1 MSLIAEL
8 KRRNVIRMAGLY
20 LVGAWLITQVA
31 GTLLPMFEAPAW
43 VARTIVI
50 IVAIG
55 FVPMLVFS
63 WIYELT
69 PDGLKRD
76 AAVPRERSLA
86 QQTGRRL
93 DFAII
98 ALLLLAV
105 VYFAVD
111 RFVFEPRR
119 IAQVRAEM
127 EKGSDPFSGTPTR
140 SQASAH
146 REKGSDPFSDA
157 IADRSIVVLPFVDM
171 SQAKDQEYLSDG
183 LAEELLNLLARV
195 PQLRVISRSSAFSY
209 KGKAIDLGTIGKQL
223 DVAHVLEGSVR
234 KAANT
239 VRITVQLIDA
249 RSDAHIWSETYDRPL
264 DNIFAIQ
271 DEIAAAVVSKLKITL
286 LGAAPKTTVTDPA
299 AYTLYLQALEQ
310 SRIGSASSLGA
321 AVKLYQQALAISPEY
336 AQAWEGL
343 AKAYL
348 NQIARGM
355 RDTEEGTRLAREAT
369 NRALAINPEAAGA
382 YSDLAWIANAY
393 DRDMAASVRY
403 TERALAL
410 NSGNI
415 DVLFIAGLTA
425 RSLGRPDVA
434 TTIYR
439 RIATLDPA
447 NRGVYGQLGK
457 SLVFSG
463 HEEEAIASFRKLI
476 ELSPGFGGVRHWL
489 SLVLLKDGHDRAGAE
504 QALALAADEPS
515 ESYRLETQAMAYH
528 ALGRKAES
536 DVAMAAV
543 TAKYEEGA
551 SYNIAYAYA
560 FRGEPDLAFVW
571 LEKALQHRDSGL
583 TEVISQP
590 MFAPLYND
598 PRWLAFLRKFGRAPE
613 QLSTISFDP
622 KLQP

>member
-1 MSLIAEL
+1 MGLLGEL

-20 LVGAWLITQVA
+20 LVGAWLVTQVA
-31 GTLLPMFEAPAW
+31 GTLLPMFEAPGW
-43 VARTIVI
+43 VARTVVI
-50 IVAIG
+50 FIAIG

-76 AAVPRERSLA
+76 TEVPPERSMT

-98 ALLLLAV
+98 AVLLVAV

-119 IAQVRAEM
+119 IAQARSEMGSESFSAGQAAARGNARNAESD
-127 EKGSDPFSGTPTR
+127 SDPI
-140 SQASAH
+140 SA
-146 REKGSDPFSDA
+146 
-157 IADRSIVVLPFVDM
+157 RSIVVLPFADM

-195 PQLRVISRSSAFSY
+195 PQLRVISRSSAFSF

-234 KAANT
+234 KAGNA

-286 LGAAPKTTVTDPA
+286 LGAAPKTTVTDPV
-299 AYTLYLQALEQ
+299 AYTLYLQGLEQ
-310 SRIGSASSLGA
+310 ARIGSAASLET
-321 AVKLYQQALAISPEY
+321 AVKMYQQALAISPEY

-343 AKAYL
+343 GKSYL
-348 NQIARGM
+348 NQTARGM

-369 NRALAINPEAAGA
+369 NHALAINPESAGA

-393 DRDMAASVRY
+393 DRDMPASVRY

-410 NSGNI
+410 NSGSI

-425 RSLGRPDVA
+425 RSLGHPDVA
-434 TTIYR
+434 ARIYR
-439 RIATLDPA
+439 HIAALDPA
-447 NRGVYGQLGK
+447 NPGAYGQLGK
-457 SLVFSG
+457 ALAFSG
-463 HEEEAIASFRKLI
+463 RDDEAIASFRKLI
-476 ELSPGFGGVRHWL
+476 ELSPAFGGVRHWL
-489 SLVLLKDGHDRAGAE
+489 SLVWLKRDGPAGAE
-504 QALALAADEPS
+504 QALALAADEPT

-528 ALGRKAES
+528 ALGRNAES
-536 DVAMAAV
+536 DAAMAAL

-560 FRGEPDLAFVW
+560 FRGEPDRAFAW
-571 LEKALQHRDSGL
+571 LEKALQHKDSGM
-583 TEVISQP
+583 TELISQP

-598 PRWLAFLRKFGRAPE
+598 PRWLLFLRKFGRAPE
-613 QLSTISFDP
+613 QLASIAFDP
-622 KLQP
+622 KLSQ

>member
-1 MSLIAEL
+1 MGLLGEL

-20 LVGAWLITQVA
+20 LVGAWLVTQVA
-31 GTLLPMFEAPAW
+31 GTLLPMFEAPGW
-43 VARTIVI
+43 VARTVVI
-50 IVAIG
+50 FIAIG

-76 AAVPRERSLA
+76 TEVPPERSMT

-98 ALLLLAV
+98 AVLLVAV

-119 IAQVRAEM
+119 IAQARSEMGSESFSAGQAAARGNARNAESD
-127 EKGSDPFSGTPTR
+127 SDPI
-140 SQASAH
+140 SA
-146 REKGSDPFSDA
+146 
-157 IADRSIVVLPFVDM
+157 RSIVVLPFADM
-171 SQAKDQEYLSDG
+171 SQGKDQEYLSDG

-195 PQLRVISRSSAFSY
+195 PQLRVISRSSAFSF

-234 KAANT
+234 KAGNA

-286 LGAAPKTTVTDPA
+286 LGAAPKTTVTDPV
-299 AYTLYLQALEQ
+299 AYTLYLQGLEQ
-310 SRIGSASSLGA
+310 ARIGSAASLET
-321 AVKLYQQALAISPEY
+321 AVKMYQQALAISPEY

-343 AKAYL
+343 GKSYL
-348 NQIARGM
+348 NQTARGM

-369 NRALAINPEAAGA
+369 NHALAINPESAGA

-393 DRDMAASVRY
+393 DRDMPASVRY

-410 NSGNI
+410 NSGSI

-425 RSLGRPDVA
+425 RSLGHPDVA
-434 TTIYR
+434 ARIYR
-439 RIATLDPA
+439 HIAALDPA
-447 NRGVYGQLGK
+447 NPGAYGQLGK
-457 SLVFSG
+457 ALAFSG
-463 HEEEAIASFRKLI
+463 RDDEAIASFRKLI
-476 ELSPGFGGVRHWL
+476 ELSPAFGGVRHWL
-489 SLVLLKDGHDRAGAE
+489 SLVWLKRDGPAGAE
-504 QALALAADEPS
+504 QALALAADEPT

-528 ALGRKAES
+528 ALGRNAES
-536 DVAMAAV
+536 DAAMAAL

-560 FRGEPDLAFVW
+560 FRGEPDRAFAW
-571 LEKALQHRDSGL
+571 LEKALQHKDSGM
-583 TEVISQP
+583 TELISQP

-598 PRWLAFLRKFGRAPE
+598 PRWLLFLRKFGRAPE
-613 QLSTISFDP
+613 QLASIAFDP
-622 KLQP
+622 KLSQ